1 MCDNRHYI
9 SEVPLSLNLVRRR
22 VEAFLSA
29 NGLRLAPLDRYVV
42 ISRDEDGDEIL
53 AGGGLDGNVIKCVAV
68 SEAARSEGLMNIL
81 ISRLMAIA
89 REDGRESVKAFTKP
103 ENVGIFK
110 SLGFSLLASAPKA
123 VLMESG
129 RGGLPEYER
138 YLASLARPGRNGAI
152 VMNANPFTKGH
163 RYLIEQAASQV
174 DNLYVIVVKED
185 CSRFPYAERKAMIE
199 DGCVGLDNV
208 IVCEGSDY
216 AISAAT
222 FPTYFLKRLDD
233 ATDTQIALDLD
244 LFVNHIAKP
253 LGVTV
258 RFAGSEPEDALT
270 RRYNELMAEILPR
283 TLVTA
288 KCGHFDRLS
297 DRKVSDPEHTSVVA
311 EPISPVAELV
321 EATTLRQAQGPVGE
335 LSRTTVAELVEAHR
349 PAGIDFIEIP
359 RLEQNGKPISATS
372 LRRALDKGNLQE
384 AMEYIPESTI
394 PYLVADLAERALR
407 MELDTTPKPGLVD
420 KLDNGAHKDMDY
432 ALMSKSISA
441 LRPYLTRL
449 AVESIK
455 DINPARIKEI
465 GIEAEIA
472 MLKATGGVNTHKGAL
487 FCIGLSVAAASNL
500 ASRTES
506 VQAYSF
512 KELVSRVASE
522 IPLAQGTHGAEAK
535 RSFKVGGA
543 LENARASYPE
553 LFTDWLPY
561 YRDLEG
567 DPCRCHKTLLHIM
580 TTLDDTNI
588 LHRRGAEGLAC
599 AKSEAARLLEDFSES
614 GLSSLNK
621 DFIRENISPGGSADM
636 LSLTIFINSI
646 IDY

>member
-9 SEVPLSLNLVRRR
+9 SEAPLSLNSVLRR
-22 VEAFLSA
+22 VEAFLAA

-42 ISRDEDGDEIL
+42 VTRDEDGDEIL

-68 SEAARSEGLMNIL
+68 SESARSEGLMNIL
-81 ISRLMAIA
+81 VSRLIVIA
-89 REDGRESVKAFTKP
+89 REEGRDSVKAFTKP
-103 ENVGIFK
+103 ENEGIFK
-110 SLGFSLLASAPKA
+110 SLGFGLLASAPKA
-123 VLMESG
+123 ILMENG
-129 RGGLPEYER
+129 RGGLPEYKK

-163 RYLIEQAASQV
+163 RYLVEQAASQV

-185 CSRFPYAERKAMIE
+185 RSRFPYVERKAMIE
-199 DGCVGLDNV
+199 AGCAGLDNV
-208 IVCEGSDY
+208 VVCEGSDY

-222 FPTYFLKRLDD
+222 FPTYFLKKLDD

-270 RRYNELMAEILPR
+270 RRYNELMAEILP
-283 TLVTA
+283 
-288 KCGHFDRLS
+288 G
-297 DRKVSDPEHTSVVA
+297 TSVAVVRQA
-311 EPISPVAELV
+311 HQPDSELV
-321 EATTLRQAQGPVGE
+321 KGSALRQA
-335 LSRTTVAELVEAHR
+335 RR
-349 PAGIDFIEIP
+349 PIDFIEIP
-359 RLEQNGKPISATS
+359 RLEQNGNPISATS
-372 LRRALDKGNLQE
+372 LRRALDKGNLKE
-384 AMEYIPESTI
+384 AMEYIPKSTV

-407 MELDTTPKPGLVD
+407 LELDTTPKPGLVD
-420 KLDNGAHKDMDY
+420 RRDNGAHKDMDY

-449 AVESIK
+449 AVESAK
-455 DINPARIKEI
+455 DIDPAKIKEI
-465 GIEAEIA
+465 GIEAEKA

-487 FCIGLSVAAASNL
+487 FCIGLSVAAASCL
-500 ASRTES
+500 ACSTGAVE
-506 VQAYSF
+506 AYSF
-512 KELVSRVASE
+512 KELVSRAASE
-522 IPLAQGTHGAEAK
+522 IPSARGTHGAEAK
-535 RSFKVGGA
+535 RSFKAVGA
-543 LENARASYPE
+543 LENARAAYPE
-553 LFTDWLPY
+553 LFADWLPY
-561 YRDLEG
+561 YLSLEG
-567 DPCRCHKTLLHIM
+567 DPFRCHKTLLHIM

-588 LHRRGAEGLAC
+588 LHRRGAEGLAH
-599 AKSEAARLLEDFSES
+599 AEAEAARLLEDFSES

-646 IDY
+646 INC

>member
-9 SEVPLSLNLVRRR
+9 SEVPLSLNSVRRR
-22 VEAFLSA
+22 VEAFLAA

-42 ISRDEDGDEIL
+42 VTRDEDGDEIL

-68 SEAARSEGLMNIL
+68 SESARSEGLMNIL
-81 ISRLMAIA
+81 VSRLIAIA
-89 REDGRESVKAFTKP
+89 REEGRDSVKAFTKP
-103 ENVGIFK
+103 ENEGIFK
-110 SLGFSLLASAPKA
+110 SLGFGLLASAPKA
-123 VLMESG
+123 ILMENG
-129 RGGLPEYER
+129 RGGLPEYKK
-138 YLASLARPGRNGAI
+138 YLASLACPGRNGAI

-163 RYLIEQAASQV
+163 RYLIEQAASRV

-185 CSRFPYAERKAMIE
+185 RSRFPYVERKAMI
-199 DGCVGLDNV
+199 DAGCAGLDNV

-222 FPTYFLKRLDD
+222 FPTYFLKKLDD

-270 RRYNELMAEILPR
+270 RRYNELMAEILPGTSVAVVR
-283 TLVTA
+283 QA
-288 KCGHFDRLS
+288 AHQP
-297 DRKVSDPEHTSVVA
+297 DPE
-311 EPISPVAELV
+311 LV
-321 EATTLRQAQGPVGE
+321 KGSALRQA
-335 LSRTTVAELVEAHR
+335 RR
-349 PAGIDFIEIP
+349 PMDFVEIP
-359 RLEQNGKPISATS
+359 RLEQKGKPLSATS
-372 LRRALDKGNLQE
+372 LRRALDKGGFKE
-384 AMEYIPESTI
+384 AMEYIPESSI

-407 MELDTTPKPGLVD
+407 LELDTTPKPGLVD
-420 KLDNGAHKDMDY
+420 RRDNGAHKDMDY

-449 AVESIK
+449 AVESAN
-455 DINPARIKEI
+455 DIDPAKIKEI
-465 GIEAEIA
+465 GIEAEKA

-487 FCIGLSVAAASNL
+487 FCIGLSVAVASYL
-500 ASRTES
+500 ASTTGS

-522 IPLAQGTHGAEAK
+522 IPSAEGTHGAEAK
-535 RSFKVGGA
+535 RSFKVRGA
-543 LENARASYPE
+543 LENARLAYPE
-553 LFTDWLPY
+553 LFSDWLPY
-561 YRDLEG
+561 YRGLEN
-567 DPCRCHKTLLHIM
+567 DPHRCHKTLLHIM

-588 LHRRGAEGLAC
+588 LHRRGEEGLAR

-646 IDY
+646 INC

>member
-9 SEVPLSLNLVRRR
+9 SEAPLSLNSVRRR
-22 VEAFLSA
+22 VEAFLAA

-42 ISRDEDGDEIL
+42 VTRDEDGDEIL

-68 SEAARSEGLMNIL
+68 SESARSEGLMNIL
-81 ISRLMAIA
+81 VSRLIAIA
-89 REDGRESVKAFTKP
+89 REEGRESVKAFTKP
-103 ENVGIFK
+103 ENEGIFK
-110 SLGFSLLASAPKA
+110 SLGFALIASSPNAI
-123 VLMESG
+123 LMENG
-129 RGGLPEYER
+129 RGGLPEYR
-138 YLASLARPGRNGAI
+138 KYLASLARPGRNGAI

-163 RYLIEQAASQV
+163 RYLVEQAASQV

-185 CSRFPYAERKAMIE
+185 RSRFPYVERKAMIE
-199 DGCVGLDNV
+199 AGCAGLDNV

-222 FPTYFLKRLDD
+222 FPTYFLKKLDD

-244 LFVNHIAKP
+244 LFMNHIAQP

-270 RRYNELMAEILPR
+270 RRYNELMAEILP
-283 TLVTA
+283 
-288 KCGHFDRLS
+288 G
-297 DRKVSDPEHTSVVA
+297 TSVAVVRQA
-311 EPISPVAELV
+311 HQPDSELV
-321 EATTLRQAQGPVGE
+321 KGSALRQA
-335 LSRTTVAELVEAHR
+335 RR
-349 PAGIDFIEIP
+349 PIDFIEIP
-359 RLEQNGKPISATS
+359 RLEQNGNPISATS
-372 LRRALDKGNLQE
+372 LRRALDKGGFKE
-384 AMEYIPESTI
+384 AMEYIPKSTV

-407 MELDTTPKPGLVD
+407 LELDTTPKPGLVD
-420 KLDNGAHKDMDY
+420 RRDNGAHKDMDY

-449 AVESIK
+449 AVESAK
-455 DINPARIKEI
+455 DIDLAKIKEV
-465 GIEAEIA
+465 GIEAEKA

-500 ASRTES
+500 ASATGS
-506 VQAYSF
+506 VEAYSF
-512 KELVSRVASE
+512 KELVSRAASE
-522 IPLAQGTHGAEAK
+522 IPSARGTHGAEAK

-543 LENARASYPE
+543 LENARAAYPE

-561 YRDLEG
+561 YRSLEG
-567 DPCRCHKTLLHIM
+567 DPFRCHKTLLHIM

-588 LHRRGAEGLAC
+588 LHRRGAEGLAH
-599 AKSEAARLLEDFSES
+599 AEAAAARLLEDFSES

-636 LSLTIFINSI
+636 LSLTIFIESI
-646 IDY
+646 INNIH

>member
-9 SEVPLSLNLVRRR
+9 SEAPLSLNSVRRR
-22 VEAFLSA
+22 VEAFLTA

-42 ISRDEDGDEIL
+42 VTRDEDGDEIL

-68 SEAARSEGLMNIL
+68 SESARSEGLMNIL
-81 ISRLMAIA
+81 VSRLIVIA
-89 REDGRESVKAFTKP
+89 REEGRESVKAFTKP
-103 ENVGIFK
+103 ENEGIFK
-110 SLGFSLLASAPKA
+110 SLGFGLLASAPKA
-123 VLMESG
+123 ILMENG
-129 RGGLPEYER
+129 RGGLPEYKK

-163 RYLIEQAASQV
+163 RYLVEQAASQV

-185 CSRFPYAERKAMIE
+185 RSRFPYVERKAMIE
-199 DGCVGLDNV
+199 AGCAGLDNV
-208 IVCEGSDY
+208 VVCEGSDY

-222 FPTYFLKRLDD
+222 FPTYFLKKLDD

-270 RRYNELMAEILPR
+270 RRYNELMAEILP
-283 TLVTA
+283 
-288 KCGHFDRLS
+288 G
-297 DRKVSDPEHTSVVA
+297 TSVAV
-311 EPISPVAELV
+311 V
-321 EATTLRQAQGPVGE
+321 RQAW
-335 LSRTTVAELVEAHR
+335 R
-349 PAGIDFIEIP
+349 PIDFVEIP
-359 RLEQNGKPISATS
+359 RLEQKGKPLSATA
-372 LRRALDKGNLQE
+372 LRLALDEGGFKE
-384 AMEYIPESTI
+384 AMEYIPKSTV

-407 MELDTTPKPGLVD
+407 LELDTTPKPGLVD
-420 KLDNGAHKDMDY
+420 RQDNGAHKDMDY

-449 AVESIK
+449 AVESAK
-455 DINPARIKEI
+455 DIDLAKIKEI
-465 GIEAEIA
+465 GIEAEKA

-487 FCIGLSVAAASNL
+487 FCIGLSVAAASCL
-500 ASRTES
+500 ACSTGAVE
-506 VQAYSF
+506 AYSF
-512 KELVSRVASE
+512 KELVSRAASE
-522 IPLAQGTHGAEAK
+522 IPSARGTHGAEAK
-535 RSFKVGGA
+535 RSFKAVGA
-543 LENARASYPE
+543 LENARAAYPE

-561 YRDLEG
+561 YLSLEG
-567 DPCRCHKTLLHIM
+567 DPFRCHKTLLHIM

-588 LHRRGAEGLAC
+588 LHRRGAEGLAH
-599 AKSEAARLLEDFSES
+599 AEAEAARLLEDFSES

-636 LSLTIFINSI
+636 LSLTIFIESI
-646 IDY
+646 INNIH